1 MSYRKGIAV
10 IILSA
15 DSRHVLLGERTNER
29 GQWQI
34 PQGGA
39 EKGESLLETLA
50 RELHEEVGIA
60 VPKVLAQ
67 TSEYIRY
74 EWPDGLFKK
83 TKYIGQEHIYFV
95 LDGSEVDIKRLRPTE
110 EFIHFKWAP
119 INEILKLA
127 VSWKRE
133 ALAEALRE
141 LELIQE

>member
-15 DSRHVLLGERTNER
+15 DSTQVLLGERTNER

-39 EKGESLLETLA
+39 EKGESILETLE
-50 RELHEEVGIA
+50 RELLEEVGIA
-60 VPKVLAQ
+60 VPKVLRQ
-67 TSEYIRY
+67 TERYIRY
-74 EWPDGLFKK
+74 EWPEGLFKK
-83 TKYIGQEHIYFV
+83 SKHVGQEHIYFV
-95 LDGSEVDIKRLRPTE
+95 LDGSKVDVQKLRPTE

-119 INEILKLA
+119 IEEILKLS

-133 ALAEALRE
+133 ALSEALRE
-141 LELIQE
+141 LELID